1 MKTFWAELQLLDA
14 DYFQPFF
21 PWDPERWQHIKDIF
35 TPRWKPGVCRSSLKL
50 RESFLC
56 SDWVQKSLWSHL
68 LRCCTNLIPFTRVE
82 SPFHFMLGQIC
93 ERNHAALSE
102 KHPFGL
108 PDPMAP
114 YQMKDVANDHRK
126 AKNFVRCL
134 HSAGKTNTSVFR
146 GCTDAEDKIRGVHVD
161 ISSALRTSFNTS
173 MKSLQIPNFD
183 PTGCRSLARPWAQLI
198 HLLQWY
204 HRATMPCW
212 LVWPLF
218 DVWLLFFFSCL
229 PSQANLNKI
238 TLGVRGGEC
247 GKMCGRMDFPLKLK
261 CAVLDFLF
269 FIFFL
274 LFWKKILFLLERFPA
289 CTMFPGNPYSPC
301 QCLLLVEEIE

>member
-14 DYFQPFF
+14 DHFQPFF
-21 PWDPERWQHIKDIF
+21 PWDPECWQHIKDIF

-50 RESFLC
+50 RESFLFL
-56 SDWVQKSLWSHL
+56 DWVPKSLWSHL

-183 PTGCRSLARPWAQLI
+183 PTGCRSLARLWLNSFISCNGTIEQLCPVGWFG
-198 HLLQWY
+198 LYL
-204 HRATMPCW
+204 M
-212 LVWPLF
+212 F
-218 DVWLLFFFSCL
+218 DCSFFFPVYQVKQTSIKL
-229 PSQANLNKI
+229 HWGWE
-238 TLGVRGGEC
+238 GVSV
-247 GKMCGRMDFPLKLK
+247 GR
-261 CAVLDFLF
+261 CVAGWIFL
-269 FIFFL
+269 
-274 LFWKKILFLLERFPA
+274 
-289 CTMFPGNPYSPC
+289 
-301 QCLLLVEEIE
+301 